1 MSDRALEHFTND
13 EYEAD
18 LQKQGQRGIMSNKTK
33 HNDFLKENSENIR
46 QALRHF
52 KCCRKRD

>member
-18 LQKQGQRGIMSNKTK
+18 LQKRGQRGIMSNKTK
-33 HNDFLKENSENIR
+33 HDDFLKENSN
-46 QALRHF
+46 
-52 KCCRKRD
+52 RKHSTGFETF